1 MIVDSAHT
9 LSRVCLLRR
18 YMHSFYFAITTLTTV
33 GYGDIN
39 ATNSMEMAFLSVR
52 SQVLEVITLLPP
64 SSLHARSRHGH

>member
-1 MIVDSAHT
+1 MLT
-9 LSRVCLLRR
+9 LLTRHSRVYLLRR

-52 SQVLEVITLLPP
+52 SIELK
-64 SSLHARSRHGH
+64 SRRL

>member
-1 MIVDSAHT
+1 
-9 LSRVCLLRR
+9 
-18 YMHSFYFAITTLTTV
+18 MHSFYFAITTLTTV